1 MNLKSLLLT
10 ARVSACTP
18 AGEQDIPRAE
28 RQSTV
33 AVRPRISPQCQ
44 LPPTACCRGV
54 ALFSLLPAAIWPGW
68 SPAPRHARGKSVRVM
83 PSARHPYTTAH
94 QARTLSNG
102 HAAPQQDCRR
112 AQTSSPAGPR
122 PPLPACEHAARS
134 GVARGVRALRCAV
147 GLSHRPRRP
156 ADDDDGR
163 TACSP
168 PAQKPQKGGVHAAR
182 AREREASPAD
192 TRTRTSSLAQEWS
205 SPASV
210 ASCLSFRCWQSRN
223 LPGFSLVF
231 AETRGSTQ

>member
-1 MNLKSLLLT
+1 M
-10 ARVSACTP
+10 SACTP

-134 GVARGVRALRCAV
+134 G
-147 GLSHRPRRP
+147 
-156 ADDDDGR
+156 R

-210 ASCLSFRCWQSRN
+210 AACLSFRCWQSRN
-223 LPGFSLVF
+223 LKIYLPGFSLVF
-231 AETRGSTQ
+231 AETRGSAQ

>member
-1 MNLKSLLLT
+1 MCPHVHLQGSKTSHGQS
-10 ARVSACTP
+10 V
-18 AGEQDIPRAE
+18 RAPSQCALE
-28 RQSTV
+28 F
-33 AVRPRISPQCQ
+33 RPHASCRPQ
-44 LPPTACCRGV
+44 LAADPGV
-54 ALFSLLPAAIWPGW
+54 AMFSLLPAAIWPGW

-192 TRTRTSSLAQEWS
+192 TRTRTSSLAQECS

-210 ASCLSFRCWQSRN
+210 AACLSFRCWQSRN

-231 AETRGSTQ
+231 AETRGSAQ